1 MAPARGAAAPRA
13 YAGSMRKH
21 GLLLALMTTAG
32 LATACGPGPGAAP
45 CPAIA
50 QATAVSVTVP
60 ASYAPQVA
68 ALHLKACQDGT
79 CKEDNVELRPGSAS
93 IDQGC
98 TDGVCSATAS
108 PDGTKLATLFLDTLT
123 ESPMTVTAAGTGPD
137 GAALP
142 VHTLE
147 FRPRGEYPFGEHCG
161 RFITASL
168 VLDAEG
174 LHQSG

>member
-1 MAPARGAAAPRA
+1 
-13 YAGSMRKH
+13 MRRQ

-32 LATACGPGPGAAP
+32 LTTACGPGPAP

-60 ASYAPQVA
+60 ASYAQQVA
-68 ALHLKACQDGT
+68 ALHLKACQDGACT
-79 CKEDNVELRPGSAS
+79 EEDVELRPGSAS

-98 TDGVCSATAS
+98 TNGVCSATAS
-108 PDGTKLATLFLDTLT
+108 PDGTKRATLFLETLT
-123 ESPMTVTAAGTGPD
+123 ESPMAVAAAGTAPD
-137 GAALP
+137 GTALP
-142 VHTLE
+142 VRMLD
-147 FRPRGEYPFGEHCG
+147 FRPRGDYTFGEQCG

-174 LHQSG
+174 LHQRD

>member
-1 MAPARGAAAPRA
+1 
-13 YAGSMRKH
+13 MRRQ

-32 LATACGPGPGAAP
+32 LATACGPGATP

-60 ASYAPQVA
+60 ASYAQQVA
-68 ALHLKACQDGT
+68 ALHVKACQDGT

-98 TDGVCSATAS
+98 TNGFCSATAS
-108 PDGTKLATLFLDTLT
+108 PDGTKLATLFLETLT
-123 ESPMTVTAAGTGPD
+123 ESPMAVTAAGTAPD
-137 GAALP
+137 GTPLP
-142 VHTLE
+142 VRMLD
-147 FRPRGEYPFGEHCG
+147 FRPRGDYPFGEQCG

-174 LHQSG
+174 LHQQG

>member
-1 MAPARGAAAPRA
+1 
-13 YAGSMRKH
+13 MRRQ
-21 GLLLALMTTAG
+21 GLLLALITTAG
-32 LATACGPGPGAAP
+32 LATACGPGAAP

-60 ASYAPQVA
+60 ASYAQQVA

-79 CKEDNVELRPGSAS
+79 CTEDNVELRPGSAS

-98 TDGVCSATAS
+98 NNGVCSATAS

-123 ESPMTVTAAGTGPD
+123 ESPMAVTAAGTAPD
-137 GAALP
+137 GTALP
-142 VHTLE
+142 VRMLD
-147 FRPRGEYPFGEHCG
+147 FRPRGDYPFGEQCG

-174 LHQSG
+174 LHQRG